1 MGAPWL
7 DSPVMLHSSRMDHC
21 KLNPEQCAYRNG
33 FWRYWYQADHR
44 FALTTVY
51 FVIGAIGLVTVGN
64 VLSRIST
71 KPRAVSSPTRRI
83 VAILRYFTYRSF
95 RLPWIG
101 SYTSPLSYL
110 LLGAAG
116 TIFFFGLTFGP
127 KPYYWPITAS
137 FGSSPP
143 LATRTGWMAVALLP
157 FVLALAAK
165 ANLITLVTGIS
176 HERLQIF
183 HQWASYAM
191 FLLALI
197 HTFPFIKYHIDKGDM
212 VEEWNTSVVYWT
224 GVVALLAQAY
234 LTVFSIR
241 PIRARFYEFFKA
253 THYLA
258 ALIFVLFFF
267 FHCDFRLTSWDY
279 FIATGVIYVTSLLYS
294 NIRTYLSY
302 GVCHIGSLSILPGGF
317 VEAIIPIHHQK
328 AAEKAIPTG
337 FTWSPGQHVF
347 LRFMGLGLHSLSSHP
362 FTICSI
368 PPERPEMEPQLRF
381 IIKPARG
388 LTGKLAQ
395 LADEPS
401 KASSFPVLID
411 GPYGDVG
418 AAQLFEHDDVILI
431 AGGSGVGFA
440 FPLLEYGIRRN
451 MQPFAS
457 NKEEAELQQHHRH
470 RTQIQMIM
478 TTRVSGVKEWFIS
491 EVEHLL
497 KTHGVTDEDVA
508 VQAHAHLT
516 ARGQSPDPEAV
527 TKESGGSGG
536 VEANYVDLARGRPDV
551 RSIIRTASRESG
563 RSVAVV
569 VCGPAE
575 LLYDVRNAVAEAQLQ
590 VVTGNGAKEVY
601 LHSEHFSW

>member
-51 FVIGAIGLVTVGN
+51 FVIGAIGLVTIGN
-64 VLSRIST
+64 ILSRIST
-71 KPRAVSSPTRRI
+71 KPRATNSPTRRL

-95 RLPWIG
+95 RLPWLG

-116 TIFFFGLTFGP
+116 TIFFFGMTLGP
-127 KPYYWPITAS
+127 KPYYWPDTAS
-137 FGSSPP
+137 FGGSPP
-143 LATRTGWMAVALLP
+143 IATRTGWMAVALLP

-165 ANLITLVTGIS
+165 ANLITVVTGIS

-191 FLLALI
+191 FVLALI
-197 HTFPFIKYHIDKGDM
+197 HTFPFIVYNIKEGTM
-212 VEEWNTSVVYWT
+212 VEEWNSSVCYWT
-224 GVVALLAQAY
+224 GVVAILAQAY

-241 PIRARFYEFFKA
+241 PIRARFYEFFKS

-279 FIATGVIYVTSLLYS
+279 FIAAGVIYISSLLYA
-294 NIRTYLSY
+294 NIRTFLSY
-302 GVCHIGSLSILPGGF
+302 GVCHIARLSILPGGF
-317 VEAIIPIHHQK
+317 VEAIIPIQHQQ
-328 AAEKAIPTG
+328 AAQKAIPTG
-337 FTWSPGQHVF
+337 FTWTPGQHVF
-347 LRFMGLGLHSLSSHP
+347 LRFMGLGIHSLSSHP

-368 PPERPEMEPQLRF
+368 PPERPEIEPHLRF

-388 LTGKLAQ
+388 LTGHLAQ
-395 LADEPS
+395 LAETAP
-401 KASSFPVLID
+401 KEASSFPVLLD

-418 AAQLFEHDDVILI
+418 AAGLFEHDSVILI

-451 MQPFAS
+451 LQLLSAS
-457 NKEEAELQQHHRH
+457 NKEDAESRRYQ
-470 RTQIQMIM
+470 RTQIQMVM
-478 TTRVSGVKEWFIS
+478 TTRVPDVKEWFIA
-491 EVEHLL
+491 EVEHML
-497 KTHGVTDEDVA
+497 KTYGVTDEDVA

-516 ARGQSPDPEAV
+516 QRAQSADMEAV
-527 TKESGGSGG
+527 AKESR
-536 VEANYVDLARGRPDV
+536 VEANYVDVTRARPDV
-551 RSIIRTASRESG
+551 RAIVRAASQEQG

-569 VCGPAE
+569 VCGPSE
-575 LLYDVRNAVAEAQLQ
+575 LLYDVRNATADAQFE
-590 VVTGNGAKEVY
+590 VVRGSGAQEVY
-601 LHSEHFSW
+601 LHSEHFS

>member
-33 FWRYWYQADHR
+33 FWRYWYQSDHR

-51 FVIGAIGLVTVGN
+51 FVVGAIGLITVGN

-71 KPRAVSSPTRRI
+71 KPRAVNSPTRRI
-83 VAILRYFTYRSF
+83 VAVLRYFTYRSF

-101 SYTSPLSYL
+101 SYTSPLSHL

-127 KPYYWPITAS
+127 KPYYWPTTAS
-137 FGSSPP
+137 FGNSPP

-165 ANLITLVTGIS
+165 ANLITVVTGIS

-183 HQWASYAM
+183 HQWASHAM

-197 HTFPFIKYHIDKGDM
+197 HTFPFIVYHIDKGDM

-279 FIATGVIYVTSLLYS
+279 FIATGVIYVASLLYS

-302 GVCHIGSLSILPGGF
+302 GVCHIASLSTLPGGF

-347 LRFMGLGLHSLSSHP
+347 LRFMGLGIHSLSSHP
-362 FTICSI
+362 FTICSV
-368 PPERPEMEPQLRF
+368 PPERPETEPQLRF

-401 KASSFPVLID
+401 KAASFPVLLD

-418 AAQLFEHDDVILI
+418 AAQLFEHDNVILI

-440 FPLLEYGIRRN
+440 FPLLEYGMRRN
-451 MQPFAS
+451 LQLLAAL
-457 NKEEAELQQHHRH
+457 NKEEAELQRH
-470 RTQIQMIM
+470 DQRTQIQMIV
-478 TTRVSGVKEWFIS
+478 TTRVSGVKQWFIS

-497 KTHGVTDEDVA
+497 KTYGVTDEDVA

-516 ARGQSPDPEAV
+516 ARGAQSPDDPEAMS
-527 TKESGGSGG
+527 KESGGV
-536 VEANYVDLARGRPDV
+536 VEASYVDLTRGRPDV

-575 LLYDVRNAVAEAQLQ
+575 LLYDVRNAVAQAQLE
-590 VVTGNGAKEVY
+590 VVRGGGAKEVY
-601 LHSEHFSW
+601 LHSEHFS